1 MSENP
6 VNFSEICESFELA
19 IKHHDEIPDD
29 VADDIIA
36 TVEEA
41 CANNE
46 GDLMWES
53 DFEEFTDILDRLLDS
68 VYGNGYDEQV
78 NQLDDLR
85 AKLEPADE

>member
-1 MSENP
+1 MPETP
-6 VNFSEICESFELA
+6 VNFTEIRESFELA
-19 IKHHDEIPDD
+19 MEHHDEIPDN

-46 GDLMWES
+46 DDLMWES
-53 DFEEFTDILDRLLDS
+53 DFEEFTDILDGLLDS

-78 NQLDDLR
+78 NQLDDIR
-85 AKLEPADE
+85 GKLESADD